1 MVVSNSVGLSLFDTS
16 IIIDLQLQ
24 FEIKLSEKLSNT
36 ILREKEKEEKVVG
49 TNNKNG
55 SGKL

>member
-16 IIIDLQLQ
+16 ITIDLQLQ

>member
-16 IIIDLQLQ
+16 ITIDLQLQ

-49 TNNKNG
+49 TDNKNG

>member
-36 ILREKEKEEKVVG
+36 ILRKKEKEEKVVG

>member
-49 TNNKNG
+49 TDNKNG